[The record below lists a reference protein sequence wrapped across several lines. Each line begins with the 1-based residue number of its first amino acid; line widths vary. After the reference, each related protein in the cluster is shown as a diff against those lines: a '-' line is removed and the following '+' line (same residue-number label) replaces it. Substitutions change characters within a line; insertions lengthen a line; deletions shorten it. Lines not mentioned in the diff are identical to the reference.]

1 MRIELKGRDYTFHIT
16 ERQLIDLIN
25 NRSKLVDTLFEQ
37 EFILEY
43 SANLRSQDE
52 IDLSYSPENSSI
64 SNAAQ
69 IVIKTGLG
77 VLERVRHGEL
87 VNTKYN
93 GRNYIFICRDG

>member
-1 MRIELKGRDYTFHIT
+1 MKIGLENGDYTFYIT
-16 ERQLIDLIN
+16 REQLTNLIN
-25 NRSKLVDTLFEQ
+25 KRSKLVDTLLEQ

-43 SANLRSQDE
+43 STNLRSQDE

-69 IVIKTGLG
+69 IVIKTSLG
-77 VLERVRHGEL
+77 VLDRVRRGEL
-87 VNTKYN
+87 INTKCN